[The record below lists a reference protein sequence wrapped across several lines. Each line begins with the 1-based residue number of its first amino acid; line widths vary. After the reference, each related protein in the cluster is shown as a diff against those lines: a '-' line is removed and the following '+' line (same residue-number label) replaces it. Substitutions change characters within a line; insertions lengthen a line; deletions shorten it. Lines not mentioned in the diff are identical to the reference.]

1 MSRTRRARYDVR
13 DDVEFC
19 EWMAREVG
27 VAGVPGATFF
37 REPTHYLVRFHFA
50 KKLETLALA
59 GHRLARLD
67 ALARAR

>member
-1 MSRTRRARYDVR
+1 
-13 DDVEFC
+13 
-19 EWMAREVG
+19 MAREVG
-27 VAGVPGATFF
+27 VAGVPGSTFF